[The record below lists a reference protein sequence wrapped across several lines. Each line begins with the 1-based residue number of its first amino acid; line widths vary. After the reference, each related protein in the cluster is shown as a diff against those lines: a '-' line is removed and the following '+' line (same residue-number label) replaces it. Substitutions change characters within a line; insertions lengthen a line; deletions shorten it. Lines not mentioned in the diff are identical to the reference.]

1 MKQNASR
8 RHAAD
13 LLLAVLTVAALLVV
27 LYLAGSRLMPH
38 RYDYGSV
45 WESYLQEEP
54 DTVDVLFFGS
64 SMTYCDVMPAAIW
77 RETGLTSF
85 VMAGP

>member
-1 MKQNASR
+1 MKQSASR

-64 SMTYCDVMPAAIW
+64 SMT
-77 RETGLTSF
+77 
-85 VMAGP
+85 